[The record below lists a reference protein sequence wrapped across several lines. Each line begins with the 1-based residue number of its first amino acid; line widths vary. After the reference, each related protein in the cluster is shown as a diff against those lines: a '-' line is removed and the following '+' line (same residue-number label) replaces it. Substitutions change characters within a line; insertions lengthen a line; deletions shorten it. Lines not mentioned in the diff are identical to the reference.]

1 MAEWR
6 QGESRNLELTH
17 DPTTTL
23 NIVLILHNEGRR
35 RRGNLVTIFNVHC
48 ILISC
53 FNQTRRSFHTA
64 DRYDDMTA
72 GDVEKQKQAV
82 HYIDESNDLRFSR

>member
-1 MAEWR
+1 MEVKPECHDKCRMAEWR

-35 RRGNLVTIFNVHC
+35 RRGRSGYNFQCSLHFNFM
-48 ILISC
+48 L
-53 FNQTRRSFHTA
+53 
-64 DRYDDMTA
+64 
-72 GDVEKQKQAV
+72 
-82 HYIDESNDLRFSR
+82 